1 MKLQR
6 LGLVAFDLNQ
16 AGTPAG
22 GGLFKIAHSGSDN
35 L

>member
-6 LGLVAFDLNQ
+6 LGLVAFDLDQ

-22 GGLFKIAHSGSDN
+22 GWLFKYCSLG
-35 L
+35 